1 MTREE
6 TIRQLYDAI
15 DTLPPRSRELI
26 LLNLQGKD
34 NAEAAEAMG
43 ISLNTVK
50 SLKKT
55 AYSALRDILGKD
67 FYNALLI
74 LLTL

>member
-1 MTREE
+1 
-6 TIRQLYDAI
+6 
-15 DTLPPRSRELI
+15 
-26 LLNLQGKD
+26 
-34 NAEAAEAMG
+34 MG